1 MNCVNL
7 QTKIKSFRE
16 KDLEICKNLVN
27 VDSWPEYYSDEFT
40 DHENKRLPI
49 TIVSSAYGHPF
60 QLTEISKI
68 NLSNSYSQEFRNGG
82 ENSEKPAIRMSL
94 HEKGY
99 YLDTHPIRL
108 RLHKNGE
115 LSVGSGYTRLEL
127 LIELGFKN
135 IICTVYR
142 GDEDA
147 SDIEVNNA
155 FNVFF
160 FRDNANHRPAGM
172 ITKDDVAFNVKNSVI
187 KGEIA
192 LDPDAIRYQV
202 NAMTQPTSW
211 TKKYKEEIAAIVF
224 NACNNYT
231 DENGNQVVVRSY
243 TTEAVKD
250 DFMMNYKDT
259 ATIKY
264 MVFSTGSTKKIAYA
278 VGEELKKHNKKI
290 RIILHTDRLDAFD
303 LESTYIK
310 RINEANDEIKI
321 LWGRLSSFFG
331 GAIVS
336 DRVELYGC
344 FPALSTLTPNMN
356 EIVIFGVNDL
366 FLKNSHYLTTKN
378 KKALANSIDSFMLN
392 DSKEAEELSYQ

>member
-7 QTKIKSFRE
+7 QTKIKSFRD
-16 KDLEICKNLVN
+16 KDLEICKSLVN

-49 TIVSSAYGHPF
+49 AIVLSAAGHPF
-60 QLTEISKI
+60 QLVDISKI

-82 ENSEKPAIRMSL
+82 ENPEKPAIRMSL
-94 HEKGY
+94 HQKGY

-108 RLHKNGE
+108 RLYKNGE
-115 LSVGSGYTRLEL
+115 LSVGAGITRLQL

-135 IICTVYR
+135 IICTVYK
-142 GDEDA
+142 GDDDA
-147 SDIEVNNA
+147 SDIEINNA
-155 FNVFF
+155 FNIFF

-231 DENGNQVVVRSY
+231 DENGNEVIVRSY
-243 TTEAVKD
+243 TTEAVKN
-250 DFMMNYKDT
+250 DFMMNYRETDYT
-259 ATIKY
+259 KY

-278 VGEELKKHNKKI
+278 VGEEMKKHNKKI
-290 RIILHTDRLDAFD
+290 RIVLHTDRLDAFD

-310 RINEANDEIKI
+310 RIIEAKDEIKM
-321 LWGRLSSFFG
+321 LWDRLSSFFG
-331 GAIVS
+331 EADVS
-336 DRVELYGC
+336 DRVEIYGC
-344 FPALSTLTPNMN
+344 LPAVSTLTPNMN
-356 EIVIFGVNDL
+356 EMVIFGLNDA
-366 FLKNSHYLTTKN
+366 FLSNLHHLTTKN
-378 KKALANSIDSFMLN
+378 KKAIANSIDSFMLN
-392 DSKEAEELSYQ
+392 DSKETEEMEYQ

>member
-1 MNCVNL
+1 
-7 QTKIKSFRE
+7 
-16 KDLEICKNLVN
+16 
-27 VDSWPEYYSDEFT
+27 
-40 DHENKRLPI
+40 
-49 TIVSSAYGHPF
+49 
-60 QLTEISKI
+60 
-68 NLSNSYSQEFRNGG
+68 
-82 ENSEKPAIRMSL
+82 
-94 HEKGY
+94 
-99 YLDTHPIRL
+99 
-108 RLHKNGE
+108 
-115 LSVGSGYTRLEL
+115 
-127 LIELGFKN
+127 LGFKN
-135 IICTVYR
+135 IICTVYK
-142 GDEDA
+142 GDDDA

-155 FNVFF
+155 FNIFF

-192 LDPDAIRYQV
+192 LDPDAIRYQI
-202 NAMTQPTSW
+202 NAMTHPTSW
-211 TKKYKEEIAAIVF
+211 TKKTKEEIAAIVF

-231 DENGNQVVVRSY
+231 DENGNDVIVRSY

-310 RINEANDEIKI
+310 RILEAKDEIKI
-321 LWGRLSSFFG
+321 LWGRLSSFFDE
-331 GAIVS
+331 ANIS

-344 FPALSTLTPNMN
+344 LPALSTLTPNMN
-356 EIVIFGVNDL
+356 EMVIFGVNDL
-366 FLKNSHYLTTKN
+366 FLKSSHYLTTKN

-392 DSKEAEELSYQ
+392 DSKEEEMAYL